1 VSNSLAIAAVTLTLR
16 DLIFTGV
23 NADVGGTDVSTRP
36 LDKAR
41 TGAGNQVNLFLYQ
54 TTLDAAWRNG
64 EMPGAPPGEP
74 GHPPLPL
81 VLHYLVTA
89 YGLEDDDALA
99 HRLLGRAMSVLHDHP
114 LLGRDQI
121 RAALAGNDLHQ
132 QVERVRITPEP
143 LTLDEL
149 SKLWAAFQTQ
159 YRISAAWQASV
170 VLIES
175 TQPSRTPLPVLTRQ
189 LTVQAGV
196 VAPFPALEAVVLP
209 DRRPSA
215 RLGDPLTLIGH
226 HLAGTTEVR
235 LSHPR
240 RAAPLTVPPPP
251 LTAVADTAVE
261 LVLPY
266 LPDQVPAGTWT
277 VAAVLGGPDQVTGEL
292 PLRVAPRV
300 TTGLPTTLPRDPA
313 GAVTVNLQCSPQ
325 VLPEQPALLLLG
337 ERRIAAD
344 PLPAATGSLSFPVPA
359 AEPGEYLVRLRVD
372 GVDSHLVDWAATPPA
387 FDQSQKVTIT

>member
-1 VSNSLAIAAVTLTLR
+1 VSNSLAVAAVTLALR

-36 LDKAR
+36 PDKAR
-41 TGAGNQVNLFLYQ
+41 VGTGNQLNLFLYQ
-54 TTLDAAWRNG
+54 TTLGAAWRNR
-64 EMPGAPPGEP
+64 ELPDSPPGEP

-89 YGLEDDDALA
+89 YGLDDEDALA

-121 RAALAGNDLHQ
+121 RGVLPGNDLHR
-132 QVERVRITPEP
+132 QVERVRVTPAP

-149 SKLWAAFQTQ
+149 SKLWTAFQTQ
-159 YRISAAWQASV
+159 YRISAAYQASV

-175 TQPSRTPLPVLTRQ
+175 TRPSRTPLPVLTRQ
-189 LTVQAGV
+189 VTVQAGV

-215 RLGDPLTLIGH
+215 RLGDALTLVGH
-226 HLAGTTEVR
+226 HLAGTTGVR
-235 LSHPR
+235 LGHPR
-240 RAAPLTVPPPP
+240 LAAPLTVPPPP
-251 LTAVADTAVE
+251 LTAVADTAVG
-261 LVLPY
+261 LVLPD

-277 VAAVLGGPDQVTGEL
+277 VAAVLGGPDRVTGEL
-292 PLRVAPRV
+292 PFRVAPRV
-300 TTGLPTTLPRDPA
+300 TAGLPVVLPRDPA
-313 GAVTVNLQCSPQ
+313 GAVTVNLDCSPL

-337 ERRIAAD
+337 DRQVAAE
-344 PLPAATGSLSFPVPA
+344 PVAAPAGSLSFPVPA

>member
-1 VSNSLAIAAVTLTLR
+1 
-16 DLIFTGV
+16 
-23 NADVGGTDVSTRP
+23 
-36 LDKAR
+36 
-41 TGAGNQVNLFLYQ
+41 
-54 TTLDAAWRNG
+54 
-64 EMPGAPPGEP
+64 
-74 GHPPLPL
+74 
-81 VLHYLVTA
+81 
-89 YGLEDDDALA
+89 
-99 HRLLGRAMSVLHDHP
+99 MSVLHDHP

-121 RAALAGNDLHQ
+121 RAALPGNDLHQ
-132 QVERVRITPEP
+132 QVERVRVTPAP

-149 SKLWAAFQTQ
+149 SKLWTAFQTQ
-159 YRISAAWQASV
+159 YRISSAWQASV

-175 TQPSRTPLPVLTRQ
+175 TQPAVTPLPVLTRQ

-215 RLGDPLTLIGH
+215 RLGDPLTLVGH

-235 LSHPR
+235 LLHPR
-240 RAAPLTVPPPP
+240 RATPLPVPPP
-251 LTAVADTAVE
+251 LASVTDTSVE
-261 LVLPY
+261 LVLPD

-300 TTGLPTTLPRDPA
+300 TTGLPATLARDPA
-313 GAVTVNLQCSPQ
+313 GGVTVNLECSPQ

-337 ERRIAAD
+337 ERRIAAGRGS
-344 PLPAATGSLSFPVPA
+344 AATGSLSFPVPA
-359 AEPGEYLVRLRVD
+359 AEPGEHLVRLRVD
-372 GVDSHLVDWAATPPA
+372 GVDSHVVDWAATPPA